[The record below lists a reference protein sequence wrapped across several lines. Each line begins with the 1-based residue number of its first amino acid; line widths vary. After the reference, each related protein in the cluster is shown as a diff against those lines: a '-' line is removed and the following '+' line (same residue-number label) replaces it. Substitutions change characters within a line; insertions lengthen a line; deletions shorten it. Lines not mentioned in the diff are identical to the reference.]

1 MSSPGATQIDS
12 ANTTSK
18 SRLKSVLDL
27 SYVRTFFFVIKVI
40 LIVSIGQNILYFKQV
55 WRFSKGKVL
64 IKADFYLII
73 IFR

>member
-12 ANTTSK
+12 ANPTSK

-40 LIVSIGQNILYFKQV
+40 MIVSICLDFFLILNKDEA
-55 WRFSKGKVL
+55 
-64 IKADFYLII
+64 I
-73 IFR
+73 